1 MINTT
6 RFRLNLQ
13 IGQQARLSQE
23 IARGEVE
30 IATGKRI
37 LAPSDDPMGAARVAE
52 LSLAEGNEATWLQ
65 NVKTASALASRADT
79 TLKSVA
85 TGIDRAKELMLAA
98 ASGTMSAE
106 NRAVIA
112 TELRGIAEEIASLRQ
127 TRDPRGEP
135 LFRTNGA
142 LEIPVNAGVRI
153 APVATR
159 ADIFDTPVDLVA
171 TINAAAAAA
180 AEPDPAA
187 RAAAV
192 PISLDQLDD
201 AANQIATARAD
212 QGIRA
217 DRLEKMEERL
227 TTSKVDLK
235 EQKAAIEATD
245 VTEAITRIQ
254 SKQLSLEAAQAIF
267 ARISQRSLFDLIR

>member
-37 LAPSDDPMGAARVAE
+37 LAPSDDPMDAARVAE

-180 AEPDPAA
+180 AEPDPPA